1 MEEFKLELDRNEE
14 NAVFYEVHPA
24 ATGEHWS
31 QEL

>member
-24 ATGEHWS
+24 TGENWR